1 MNLIPMVVEQTNRGE
16 RAFDIYSQLL
26 RQHIIFIHGPIETHM
41 ANLVVAQM
49 LYLEKKDPTKDIRL
63 YINSPG
69 GEVSAGLAIMDTMNI
84 VKPKVQTI
92 AVGLA
97 ASMGAL
103 LLSCGE
109 KGKRAALPHAKIM
122 IHQPLGGVSGQA
134 SDIEIEAAEIKRIKE
149 QLNLILSKNT
159 GKKITQVAKDTDRNF
174 WMGADDAKK
183 YGLIDTVLK

>member
-1 MNLIPMVVEQTNRGE
+1 
-16 RAFDIYSQLL
+16 
-26 RQHIIFIHGPIETHM
+26 
-41 ANLVVAQM
+41 M